1 MRGQVFYMKELHL
14 GVRTYTWCTSFQN
27 CSTKKMA
34 EMAERA
40 ERARLIEIEDEGAE
54 EVVSQFF
61 SLFLQIDIC
70 TLIYFQMNF
79 CSLLYF

>member
-1 MRGQVFYMKELHL
+1 
-14 GVRTYTWCTSFQN
+14 
-27 CSTKKMA
+27 MA

-54 EVVSQFF
+54 EVVTQFS

-70 TLIYFQMNF
+70 TLIYLQIDICTIIYLKINIYIIIIYLQILF
-79 CSLLYF
+79 